1 MSARLFMLIF
11 IVCASTLAGVLVIA
25 VLTLGMVDARSI
37 LIGAGLG
44 VVLALN
50 DESANPNRQSRME

>member
-44 VVLALN
+44 AVLALPV
-50 DESANPNRQSRME
+50 SWVVARKLASL